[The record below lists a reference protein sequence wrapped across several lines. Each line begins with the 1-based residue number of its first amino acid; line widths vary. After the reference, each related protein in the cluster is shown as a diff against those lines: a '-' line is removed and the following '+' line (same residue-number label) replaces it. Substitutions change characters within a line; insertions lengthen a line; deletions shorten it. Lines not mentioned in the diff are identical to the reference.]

1 MTESDL
7 KARVTEDMKTAMKAR
22 DQAKLSAIRLILAA
36 VKQRE
41 VDERITMTDEQ
52 LLVVLDKMSKQRRES
67 IKEFQAANRTD
78 LVEKEQF
85 ELDVIAGYLPTP
97 LTDSEVAALVTKAVA
112 DTGAASVKDMGKI
125 MAALKPQLQG
135 RADMAVVGQLIKQQL
150 S

>member
-1 MTESDL
+1 
-7 KARVTEDMKTAMKAR
+7 
-22 DQAKLSAIRLILAA
+22 
-36 VKQRE
+36 
-41 VDERITMTDEQ
+41 
-52 LLVVLDKMSKQRRES
+52 MSKQRRES